1 MNPQWRYRED
11 VGAYRIMGL
20 IMEIS
25 LLELES
31 LTHTKKTI
39 VLQVVS
45 SLDGESLMSAARVA
59 E

>member
-1 MNPQWRYRED
+1 
-11 VGAYRIMGL
+11 MGL

-45 SLDGESLMSAARVA
+45 SLDDESLMSAARVA

>member
-1 MNPQWRYRED
+1 
-11 VGAYRIMGL
+11 MGL

-25 LLELES
+25 LGLLELES